1 MENSLAVLANR
12 PAYLAEMPSQ
22 NTALTAG
29 IGLGFPHI
37 SIKQS
42 VFRIKQ
48 GDTETPIQN
57 RYLDIVI
64 VAAKEQV
71 AKTFYIK
78 QWQPGDA
85 EAPDCASSDGITP
98 DAGVPFPQSATCATC
113 PQAQWGSK
121 ISALGKQIK
130 ACSDSKKVVI
140 LPAQSLESELCLLSI
155 PPASLKAIALYG
167 AELAKHGVPAS
178 AVVTRMEFDLEVD
191 YPKLKFTAVSYL
203 PEAEARRVAE
213 RATEPM
219 VDTIL
224 GAVKRPAPVLAAQ
237 QPAGMVFGR
246 ANPVGHPDP
255 AVYAAPAPAP
265 APAPV
270 YAAPAPVQAAPA
282 PIAPAPVYA
291 APAPAPVYAAPAP
304 TPVVAPAAAPAAS
317 AVSAFG
323 GTPIAAV
330 PDSVPTPPANG
341 GEMMPPAAV
350 AGDALA
356 SAVAGILGG
365 FDDE

>member
-71 AKTFYIK
+71 AKTFYMK

-191 YPKLKFTAVSYL
+191 YPKLKFTAISYL

-224 GAVKRPAPVLAAQ
+224 GAAKRPAPVLVAQ
-237 QPAGMVFGR
+237 QATPSVLSQ
-246 ANPVGHPDP
+246 
-255 AVYAAPAPAP
+255 PAPAYV

-270 YAAPAPVQAAPA
+270 AQPAPVQAAPA
-282 PIAPAPVYA
+282 PAPVA
-291 APAPAPVYAAPAP
+291 QPAPAPAP
-304 TPVVAPAAAPAAS
+304 APAAS

-330 PDSVPTPPANG
+330 RDSVPTPPANG